1 MSRSIFAF
9 TRLLAAV
16 ATLAVANV
24 AAAADADP
32 RLEAVRAKVSDMFA
46 SIDPEHVSASPI
58 DGWYTV
64 QKGSIVA
71 YISAD
76 GRYLL
81 QGDLIDLD
89 SQLNLSEQSRSNARR
104 ELVASL
110 KNEESIL
117 FSPAEPKHSVT
128 VFTDID
134 CTYCRKLHN
143 EIDQYLD
150 LGIAV
155 RYVLYPRNGRSS
167 RAWSTSEDV
176 WCSSN
181 RNDALTAAK
190 LDRKFETSQCDASMI
205 GKHYELGQE
214 IGLSGTP
221 AIVFDDGTLIG
232 GYLPAAALGA
242 RLNSASPH

>member
-1 MSRSIFAF
+1 MSRKTTSI
-9 TRLLAAV
+9 LSLAAILLLPGIAAYAADTGAQLETV
-16 ATLAVANV
+16 RDKV
-24 AAAADADP
+24 AAMF
-32 RLEAVRAKVSDMFA
+32 DM
-46 SIDPEHVSASPI
+46 IDRDHVNASPI

-71 YISAD
+71 YISED

-221 AIVFDDGTLIG
+221 AIVLDDGTLIG
-232 GYLPAAALGA
+232 GYLPAAALRA
-242 RLNSASPH
+242 RLSSASPH